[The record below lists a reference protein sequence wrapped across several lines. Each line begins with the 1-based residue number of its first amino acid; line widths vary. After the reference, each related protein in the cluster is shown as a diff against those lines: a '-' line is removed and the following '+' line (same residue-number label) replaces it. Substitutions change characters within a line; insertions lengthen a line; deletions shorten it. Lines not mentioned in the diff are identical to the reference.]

1 MFFTKK
7 FKKEAFMKK
16 SLLCIMLLLLSIPL
30 SAGILGLSAGI
41 TGGVENWKMDVE
53 GAESQSL
60 TSMGLTASFS
70 PPIIPLGI
78 RGQLEY
84 AWKDV
89 ETPIGEVKLSDVFL
103 MVGLE
108 YYIAPPLSPAS
119 LYVGAGY
126 EISTIGSEY
135 AEYLTESPNSLTDN
149 GFLLYGG
156 LNMSLGLFAVFAET
170 GYGIIFSDEA
180 NYTHIPLRGGI
191 KVSI

>member
-1 MFFTKK
+1 
-7 FKKEAFMKK
+7 MKK
-16 SLLCIMLLLLSIPL
+16 LVLCIMFLLLSIPL

-60 TSMGLTASFS
+60 TSIGVTASFS
-70 PPIIPLGI
+70 PPIIPLGV

-84 AWKDV
+84 AWTDV
-89 ETPIGEVKLSDVFL
+89 ETPVGELKLSDVFL
-103 MVGLE
+103 MIGVE
-108 YYIAPPLSPAS
+108 YSIAPPLSPAS
-119 LYVGAGY
+119 LYVGLGY
-126 EISTIGSEY
+126 EISTIGSDYVDYIGEG
-135 AEYLTESPNSLTDN
+135 SLTDN
-149 GFLLYGG
+149 GFLIYGG

-170 GYGIIFSDEA
+170 GYGMIFSEDA

>member
-1 MFFTKK
+1 MRK
-7 FKKEAFMKK
+7 FV
-16 SLLCIMLLLLSIPL
+16 LCVMLLLLSIPL

-60 TSMGLTASFS
+60 TSIGLTASFS
-70 PPIIPLGI
+70 PPIIPLGV

-84 AWKDV
+84 AWTNV
-89 ETPIGEVKLSDVFL
+89 ETPVGELKLSDVFL

-108 YYIAPPLSPAS
+108 YSIAPPLSPAS
-119 LYVGAGY
+119 FYVGAGY
-126 EISTIGSEY
+126 EMSTIGSEY
-135 AEYLTESPNSLTDN
+135 AEYLVEGESLTDN
-149 GFLLYGG
+149 GFLIYGG

-170 GYGIIFSDEA
+170 GYGIIFSDDA

>member
-1 MFFTKK
+1 
-7 FKKEAFMKK
+7 MKK
-16 SLLCIMLLLLSIPL
+16 TVLCILCIIFLLLSIPL

-60 TSMGLTASFS
+60 SAIGLTASFS
-70 PPIIPLGI
+70 PPIIPLGV

-89 ETPIGEVKLSDVFL
+89 ETPIGEVKLSDVFI
-103 MVGLE
+103 MIGLE
-108 YYIAPPLSPAS
+108 YSIAPPLSPAS
-119 LYVGAGY
+119 FYVGAGY

-135 AEYLTESPNSLTDN
+135 ADYLGETESLTDN

-170 GYGIIFSDEA
+170 GYGLIFSDEA

>member
-1 MFFTKK
+1 
-7 FKKEAFMKK
+7 MKK
-16 SLLCIMLLLLSIPL
+16 LVLCIIFLLLSIPL

-41 TGGVENWKMDVE
+41 TGGVENWKMDIE

-60 TSMGLTASFS
+60 TSIGVTASFS
-70 PPIIPLGI
+70 PPIIPLGV

-84 AWKDV
+84 AWTDV

-103 MVGLE
+103 MIGVE
-108 YYIAPPLSPAS
+108 YSIAPPLSPAS
-119 LYVGAGY
+119 LYIGLGY
-126 EISTIGSEY
+126 EMSTIGSEY

-156 LNMSLGLFAVFAET
+156 VNMSLGLFAVFAET

>member
-7 FKKEAFMKK
+7 AKKEAFMRKFV
-16 SLLCIMLLLLSIPL
+16 LCVMLLLLSIPL

-60 TSMGLTASFS
+60 TSIGLTASFS
-70 PPIIPLGI
+70 PPIIPLGV

-84 AWKDV
+84 AWTNV
-89 ETPIGEVKLSDVFL
+89 ETPVGELKLSDVFL

-108 YYIAPPLSPAS
+108 YSIAPPLSPAS
-119 LYVGAGY
+119 FYVGAGY
-126 EISTIGSEY
+126 EMSTIGSEY
-135 AEYLTESPNSLTDN
+135 AEYLVEGESLTDN
-149 GFLLYGG
+149 GFLIYGG

-170 GYGIIFSDEA
+170 GYGIIFSDDA

>member
-1 MFFTKK
+1 MKK
-7 FKKEAFMKK
+7 FV
-16 SLLCIMLLLLSIPL
+16 LCVMLLLLSIPL

-60 TSMGLTASFS
+60 TSIGLTASFS
-70 PPIIPLGI
+70 PPIIPLGV

-84 AWKDV
+84 AWTDV
-89 ETPIGEVKLSDVFL
+89 ETPVGELKLSDVFL

-108 YYIAPPLSPAS
+108 YSIAPPLSPAS
-119 LYVGAGY
+119 LYVGVGY
-126 EISTIGSEY
+126 EISTIGSDY
-135 AEYLTESPNSLTDN
+135 ADYIGEGSLTDN
-149 GFLLYGG
+149 GFLIYGG

-170 GYGIIFSDEA
+170 GYGIIFSDDA

>member
-1 MFFTKK
+1 
-7 FKKEAFMKK
+7 MKK
-16 SLLCIMLLLLSIPL
+16 LVLCIMLLVLSMPL

-60 TSMGLTASFS
+60 TSIGLTASFS
-70 PPIIPLGI
+70 PPIIPLGV

-84 AWKDV
+84 AWTDV
-89 ETPIGEVKLSDVFL
+89 ETPVGELKLSDVFL

-108 YYIAPPLSPAS
+108 YSIAPPLSPAS
-119 LYVGAGY
+119 LYVGVGY
-126 EISTIGSEY
+126 EISTIGSDY
-135 AEYLTESPNSLTDN
+135 ADYIGEGSLTDN
-149 GFLLYGG
+149 GFLIYGG

-170 GYGIIFSDEA
+170 GYGIIFSDDA

>member
-1 MFFTKK
+1 
-7 FKKEAFMKK
+7 MKK
-16 SLLCIMLLLLSIPL
+16 LVLCVMLLLLSIPL

-60 TSMGLTASFS
+60 TSIGLTASFS
-70 PPIIPLGI
+70 PPIIPLGV

-84 AWKDV
+84 AWTDV
-89 ETPIGEVKLSDVFL
+89 ETPVGELKLSDVFL

-108 YYIAPPLSPAS
+108 YSIAPPLSPAS
-119 LYVGAGY
+119 LYVGVGY
-126 EISTIGSEY
+126 EISTIGSDY
-135 AEYLTESPNSLTDN
+135 ADYIGEGSLTDN
-149 GFLLYGG
+149 GFLVYGG

-170 GYGIIFSDEA
+170 GYGIIFSDDA